1 MTLAVGTKVGP
12 YEILAPIGAGG
23 MGEVYRARDSKL
35 NRDVALKILPE
46 HLALDPDRLER
57 FEREARVLASL
68 NHPNIAAIYG
78 FEDSALVQALVLELV
93 EGRTLAGRIQQGP
106 IPIHEALPVAQQIAE
121 ALEAARD
128 QGVIHRDLKPANI
141 KMRPDGTV
149 KVLDFGLAK
158 LAQPSGSGLQ
168 PSDLS
173 QSPTLASPAATR
185 LGVVMGTTAYMSPEQ
200 ARGMP
205 IDRRTDIWAFGC
217 VFYEMLSG
225 RPAFAGETISD
236 TIARILEREPDWQAL
251 PASTPAKIRDLLRR
265 CLQKD
270 QRRRLQDIAD
280 ARIEIEEARTALS
293 GRRWVAEWPVVGASV
308 VLTLTLL
315 AGAWYAWRP
324 IPSVQHEPVSVLIAD
339 FQNRTSDPTF
349 DYTLEPL
356 IRIVLEGAGFISA
369 YDRTQMRSLGLPA
382 LSGEFDEPSARTI
395 AVSQGLGVVVSGTLT
410 RRGGGYELSL
420 NAIEAVTGTTITSVS
435 DSVSAKDQ
443 VVPAVTK
450 LGSAVRTALGDET
463 SESARTFAMET
474 LNARSLDV
482 IQQYALAMEALNN
495 GKYEYALR
503 SARKAAELDPDFGSA
518 YGIMAAASGSLGRR
532 QDAEKYIREAV
543 AHLDRVTERERYR
556 IRGLAFGLTGDR
568 QKCIEEYSALISRY
582 AADATAHNNL
592 ALCASQLRQMSKA
605 IEEMELALK
614 VLPKSV
620 RQRLNLAVYAS
631 YNSDFARGE
640 REAQEVQRLD
650 PAFPKGLIALA
661 FAHLGQGRLPEA
673 AAAYE
678 KLESISPSD
687 AASGLADVALFEGR
701 FSEAVRILE
710 DGAAADVRSKN
721 SDRAADKFAALA
733 YTRLMWGQKGLALR
747 AAESALVNSKGVK
760 TRFLI
765 GRILALAGEVERA
778 RQLAA
783 TLASELYA
791 EPQAYAKI
799 IEGDVFLE
807 NGDPRQA
814 IKALTE
820 ANRLLDTWI
829 GRFDLGRAFLQ
840 AEAYLDADAEFDR
853 CIRRRG
859 EAMALFLDEVPT
871 YGYFPPV
878 YYYLGRVREAL
889 KTKGFAESYR
899 TYLDIR
905 GRAGEDPFLS
915 EAHRRAGP

>member
-1 MTLAVGTKVGP
+1 
-12 YEILAPIGAGG
+12 
-23 MGEVYRARDSKL
+23 
-35 NRDVALKILPE
+35 
-46 HLALDPDRLER
+46 
-57 FEREARVLASL
+57 
-68 NHPNIAAIYG
+68 
-78 FEDSALVQALVLELV
+78 
-93 EGRTLAGRIQQGP
+93 
-106 IPIHEALPVAQQIAE
+106 
-121 ALEAARD
+121 
-128 QGVIHRDLKPANI
+128 
-141 KMRPDGTV
+141 
-149 KVLDFGLAK
+149 
-158 LAQPSGSGLQ
+158 
-168 PSDLS
+168 
-173 QSPTLASPAATR
+173 
-185 LGVVMGTTAYMSPEQ
+185 
-200 ARGMP
+200 
-205 IDRRTDIWAFGC
+205 
-217 VFYEMLSG
+217 
-225 RPAFAGETISD
+225 
-236 TIARILEREPDWQAL
+236 
-251 PASTPAKIRDLLRR
+251 
-265 CLQKD
+265 
-270 QRRRLQDIAD
+270 
-280 ARIEIEEARTALS
+280 
-293 GRRWVAEWPVVGASV
+293 
-308 VLTLTLL
+308 
-315 AGAWYAWRP
+315 
-324 IPSVQHEPVSVLIAD
+324 
-339 FQNRTSDPTF
+339 
-349 DYTLEPL
+349 
-356 IRIVLEGAGFISA
+356 
-369 YDRTQMRSLGLPA
+369 
-382 LSGEFDEPSARTI
+382 
-395 AVSQGLGVVVSGTLT
+395 
-410 RRGGGYELSL
+410 
-420 NAIEAVTGTTITSVS
+420 
-435 DSVSAKDQ
+435 
-443 VVPAVTK
+443 
-450 LGSAVRTALGDET
+450 
-463 SESARTFAMET
+463 
-474 LNARSLDV
+474 
-482 IQQYALAMEALNN
+482 
-495 GKYEYALR
+495 
-503 SARKAAELDPDFGSA
+503 
-518 YGIMAAASGSLGRR
+518 
-532 QDAEKYIREAV
+532 
-543 AHLDRVTERERYR
+543 
-556 IRGLAFGLTGDR
+556 
-568 QKCIEEYSALISRY
+568 
-582 AADATAHNNL
+582 
-592 ALCASQLRQMSKA
+592 
-605 IEEMELALK
+605 
-614 VLPKSV
+614 
-620 RQRLNLAVYAS
+620 
-631 YNSDFARGE
+631 
-640 REAQEVQRLD
+640 VQRLD

-733 YTRLMWGQKGLALR
+733 YIRLMWGQKGLAVR